1 MKTIK
6 IKKGEHKSNE
16 WYKLF
21 FGFKIERIYTFTEKS
36 TYNLGDEDQQDWN
49 KLFGFTSGI
58 FIKFK
63 VLFKTDERIKYC
75 DFKVRVP
82 FSKKWYWCV
91 FMPYHWNSAR
101 FGCRY
106 NKIDNTYEFDS
117 YVYDNGFRRYDN
129 NFCTHPLNREI
140 VFTISKAKEAYMFKI
155 KGRYDMRVWRKTVVV
170 NKTKDIGITLPSFF
184 GGNEVAPND
193 VEYLTK

>member
-1 MKTIK
+1 MIVK
-6 IKKGEHKSNE
+6 IKKGQHKSNE

-21 FGFKIERIYTFTEKS
+21 FGSKLERTYVFTEKS
-36 TYNLGDEDQQDWN
+36 TYDLKDDDQKDWN

-63 VLFKTDERIKYC
+63 VLFNTDERIKYC

-101 FGCRY
+101 WVCRY
-106 NKIDNTYEFDS
+106 NTVDNTYELTS
-117 YVYDNGFRRYDN
+117 YVYDRGFRVYDN
-129 NFCTHPLNREI
+129 KILKVDLHKKVQLSIEKFKTAYYFKGVNNMI
-140 VFTISKAKEAYMFKI
+140 VWEKVIDVEQ
-155 KGRYDMRVWRKTVVV
+155 
-170 NKTKDIGITLPSFF
+170 TKNYGVTLPAFF
-184 GGNEVAPND
+184 GGNEVAPNNI
-193 VEYLTK
+193 EYLIF